1 MLTLTADTA
10 DYSCPSRSPH
20 YKEKGSDRVV
30 DISQEAL
37 QEMGSRLEQSFAS
50 LWVER
55 YPEIDLFTQVPF
67 AFSPRSKVKASKLRA
82 DFAVGSNIQFLR
94 SKPFMLLPPGVII
107 EIDGGVHRYKW
118 DADVEKEATARKLG
132 FKFHRVYEAT
142 MELMLEAIATDI
154 LDLHKFS
161 SK

>member
-1 MLTLTADTA
+1 MTALLA
-10 DYSCPSRSPH
+10 DYSCPVRSPH
-20 YKEKGSDRVV
+20 HKEKGSDRVV

-37 QEMGSRLEQSFAS
+37 QEMGSVLEQNFAS

-67 AFSPRSKVKASKLRA
+67 AFSPRSKVRASKLRA
-82 DFAVGSNIQFLR
+82 DFATGPNIQFVK

-107 EIDGGVHRYKW
+107 EIDGGVHRHKW
-118 DADVEKEATARKLG
+118 DADVQKETVARELG

-142 MELMLEAIATDI
+142 MELILEAIALDI
-154 LDLHKFS
+154 LDLQKFS